1 MAQFDVHRLA
11 GGGLVIDCQADDLAT
26 IGTRFVI
33 PLAKP
38 GESAPTTPRLHPQ
51 VNVQGETLVLMT
63 EFAAAIRTSQLG
75 DKVGSLAEE
84 RFRILGAI
92 DVLTGSG

>member
-1 MAQFDVHRLA
+1 MHRLVT
-11 GGGLVIDCQADDLAT
+11 GGLVIDCQADDLAN

-38 GESAPTTPRLHPQ
+38 SESAPTTPRLHPHFS
-51 VNVQGETLVLMT
+51 VGGETLVLMT

-75 DKVGSLAEE
+75 DKIASLAEE